1 MNFGGIIKENK
12 MATKIYIITLEGE
25 PQVAY
30 TDFNK
35 VKDEI
40 FKWLDELRNG
50 WYVRQDFNYW
60 VEDRPYPN
68 TEEGEEQAWEDY
80 KNEVVN
86 NGTWGDY
93 AWYECYLK

>member
-1 MNFGGIIKENK
+1 

-40 FKWLDELRNG
+40 FKWLEELRNG
-50 WYVRQDFNYW
+50 WYVRKEFNYW
-60 VEDRPYPN
+60 VEDRPYLN

-80 KNEVVN
+80 KNEVVE